1 MSIEPITSLNDPID
15 EDDEIEEEEDRKPGE
30 ARVSAL
36 GILVLLAI
44 TVLIVQLYRL
54 QIINGADYRS
64 QADNNR
70 FRLET
75 IPAPRGVIYDRRH
88 EVLARN
94 HPSYSVGIV
103 GADLP
108 SGEARVQV
116 LQRLADLLGSPAD
129 KLIQQAQSANETQFT
144 FVPLATNVSQQV
156 AFEVEERHLDLPGVH
171 VQIEP
176 IREYTLGAV
185 MAPILGYVGRISD
198 AQYQR
203 LKDDPTQRYS
213 PQDTIGQVGIER
225 TFETQL
231 RGQPGQEQMEVDA
244 TGRRVRSLGVSN
256 PIPGDNLILTID
268 SHLQKKITD
277 ILSSGLSRYQ
287 VAAAVAIDPRNGQVL
302 SLVSVPSYDDN
313 LFAAGISDADYR
325 RLLNDPQKPLLN
337 EAISGLYPPGAAFH
351 VVTAIA
357 GLQTGVITP
366 TTTIDCPGF
375 ITVPNRFDP
384 TVGTR
389 LSDAKAYGMQDV
401 ESAIA
406 DSCNVFFYVVGG
418 GDPEGTRN
426 GLGIDGIGQ
435 YARMFGLGQTTG
447 IDLLG
452 EEDGFVPSVRW
463 KRQTLNQD
471 WVPMD
476 TYQAAVGQGYL
487 TVTPLQMA
495 NLAAAIANG
504 GTLYRPQ
511 LVLQIQDANGKI
523 VQDYQPDVTRRL
535 PINASYLSIVRQGM
549 IDATGSGT
557 TAAGTHFDGAAKLAA
572 VPGFKVGGEV
582 GSPGYGVPD
591 SSGKL
596 PTHGWFIGFA
606 PADQPRIAL
615 AVFLGN
621 GSGPEDAARVAHD
634 IFAYFL
640 QQG

>member
-1 MSIEPITSLNDPID
+1 MSIEPITSLSDPLD
-15 EDDEIEEEEDRKPGE
+15 QDDEIEEEEDRKPGE

-36 GILVLLAI
+36 WIVVILAI
-44 TVLIVQLYRL
+44 SVLIVQLYRL
-54 QIINGADYRS
+54 QIVDGANYRDL
-64 QADNNR
+64 ADNNR

-75 IPAPRGVIYDRRH
+75 IPAPRGVIYDRSH

-108 SGEARVQV
+108 TGSARTKV
-116 LQRLADLLGSPAD
+116 LQRLAGLLGVSAST
-129 KLIQQAQSANETQFT
+129 LLTQAQSATDTQFT
-144 FVPLATNVSQQV
+144 FVPLATNVPQQV

-171 VQIEP
+171 VELDP
-176 IREYTLGAV
+176 IREYTMGSV
-185 MAPILGYVGRISD
+185 MAPIIGYVGRITD

-203 LKDDPTQRYS
+203 LKDDPVQRYS

-231 RGQPGQEQMEVDA
+231 RGKPGQEQMEVDA
-244 TGRRVRSLGVSN
+244 TGRRVQSLGVSN
-256 PIPGDNLILTID
+256 PQSGDNLILTID
-268 SHLQKKITD
+268 SRLQKKISDLLTAN
-277 ILSSGLSRYQ
+277 IARYH

-302 SLVSVPSYDDN
+302 ALVSVPSYDDN
-313 LFAAGISDADYR
+313 LFAAGISQSDYGK
-325 RLLNDPQKPLLN
+325 LLNDPQKPLLN
-337 EAISGLYPPGAAFH
+337 EATSALYQPGATFH
-351 VVTAIA
+351 VITAIA

-375 ITVPNRFDP
+375 ISVPNRFDP
-384 TVGTR
+384 TIGTR
-389 LSDAKAYGMQDV
+389 LSDAKAFGTQDV

-406 DSCNVFFYVVGG
+406 DSCNVFFYEVGG
-418 GDPEGTRN
+418 GDPNGTRN

-435 YARMFGLGQTTG
+435 YARMFGLGSTTG
-447 IDLLG
+447 IDLVG
-452 EEDGFVPSVRW
+452 ESAGFVPSVRW

-476 TYQAAVGQGYL
+476 TYQAAVGQGYI

-511 LVLQIQDANGKI
+511 MVLQIEDANGKV
-523 VQDYQPDVTRRL
+523 VQNFQPDVTRRL
-535 PINASYLSIVRQGM
+535 PITPSYLSIVRQGM
-549 IDATGSGT
+549 IDATEIGA
-557 TAAGTHFDGAAKLAA
+557 TATGTHFDGVAKLAA
-572 VPGFKVGGEV
+572 VKGFPIGGVV
-582 GSPGYGVPD
+582 GSPNYGVPD
-591 SSGKL
+591 ASGNL
-596 PTHGWFIGFA
+596 PTHGWFVGFG
-606 PADQPRIAL
+606 PTTQPRIAL

-634 IFAYFL
+634 IFAYV
-640 QQG
+640 QQAR

>member
-504 GTLYRPQ
+504 GTLYRP
-511 LVLQIQDANGKI
+511 
-523 VQDYQPDVTRRL
+523 
-535 PINASYLSIVRQGM
+535 
-549 IDATGSGT
+549 
-557 TAAGTHFDGAAKLAA
+557 KL
-572 VPGFKVGGEV
+572 
-582 GSPGYGVPD
+582 
-591 SSGKL
+591 
-596 PTHGWFIGFA
+596 
-606 PADQPRIAL
+606 
-615 AVFLGN
+615 
-621 GSGPEDAARVAHD
+621 
-634 IFAYFL
+634 
-640 QQG
+640 